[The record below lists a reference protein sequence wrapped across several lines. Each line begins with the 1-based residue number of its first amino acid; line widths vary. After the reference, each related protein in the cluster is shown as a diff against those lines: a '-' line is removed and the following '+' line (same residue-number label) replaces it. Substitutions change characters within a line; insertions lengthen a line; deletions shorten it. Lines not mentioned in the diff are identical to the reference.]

1 MSDKNGDDFE
11 MGIPVDEELGASP
24 GEENSDTEPEAVQ
37 PDAETGQ
44 EQYRIGED
52 DDREGF
58 YEIELG
64 MEIEDDQ
71 DVPSPDPEDSP
82 EGGQAFVSGHEPASE
97 GEGPDAAL
105 EGPDGERATGDEE
118 AEAVA
123 GAQRHVPQLD
133 EPGPEDAG
141 DDSLEVAQD
150 EQPVDSSGEQADAA
164 GEQADAVGEQ
174 TVQGVFEERFD
185 RIMCKLDVL
194 QDEFS
199 KKLKIDAY
207 KDKLIDNLHRELQA
221 YKNDLIKKHVQSM
234 VMDIIKVIDDIR
246 KLSDHYRS
254 MPPED
259 LEPEKLL
266 ELLQRVPDDLEDLF
280 YYQGVKPFACEGA
293 EFDPTRQRVLKRVET
308 DDPAL
313 DKTVAESLRSGYE
326 WDEKVIRPE
335 FVAVYLYKEP
345 SAEEKIGTTDE

>member
-24 GEENSDTEPEAVQ
+24 DEEKSDTGPEAGQ
-37 PDAETGQ
+37 PNVETGQ
-44 EQYRIGED
+44 EQYRIDED
-52 DDREGF
+52 DDQEEL

-71 DVPSPDPEDSP
+71 DVLGSGPDDLLED
-82 EGGQAFVSGHEPASE
+82 GQASVSGDEAADE
-97 GEGPDAAL
+97 GEGPDAVPV
-105 EGPDGERATGDEE
+105 EPDEERAAGDED
-118 AEAVA
+118 AKDAA
-123 GAQRHVPQLD
+123 DAQDVPQLA
-133 EPGPEDAG
+133 EPGSEDVG
-141 DDSLEVAQD
+141 DDSLDVARD
-150 EQPVDSSGEQADAA
+150 EQPVDSA
-164 GEQADAVGEQ
+164 GEQTDIVEEQ
-174 TVQGVFEERFD
+174 MLRGVFEEGFD
-185 RIMCKLDVL
+185 RMTRKLDAL
-194 QDEFS
+194 HDEFS

-246 KLSDHYRS
+246 KLSDHYLS

-266 ELLQRVPDDLEDLF
+266 ELLHRVPDDLEDLF
-280 YYQGVKPFACEGA
+280 YYQGVKPFACKGA

-313 DKTVAESLRSGYE
+313 DKTVAESLRPGYE